1 MEVEKIKIERLDDF
15 RRLEGSQ
22 LFVSEPIRITKQRI
36 QDFCRGTLNE
46 EWIHWDSERARK
58 SYLGDIIAPGL
69 FLPALFPGM
78 FWQHMAVELPRFI
91 VKGIEGIRVFRPV
104 LVNTRLFASV
114 MLASVLERTEGVEV
128 HYQVEFFEVGINE
141 KIAQVTFINR
151 YWDT

>member
-1 MEVEKIKIERLDDF
+1 VKITKIATLDDF
-15 RRLEGSQ
+15 RRLEGRQ
-22 LFVSEPIRITKQRI
+22 LFVSEPVHITEQRI

-58 SYLGDIIAPGL
+58 SYLGNIIAPGL
-69 FLPALFPGM
+69 FLPALFPGL
-78 FWQHMAVELPRFI
+78 FWQHMAVDLPRFI

-104 LVNTRLFASV
+104 MVDTQVFANV
-114 MLASVLERTEGVEV
+114 TLARVLERTEGIEV
-128 HYQVEFFEVGINE
+128 HYQVEFYEVGINE